1 MLISNIVIITSLFPG
16 TLGMTSF
23 LTATN
28 YQFTKSLETLFKAQ
42 MEVTDD
48 RSMWRYL
55 ENEFLDGIYNEIWYN
70 DGDTQ

>member
-1 MLISNIVIITSLFPG
+1 
-16 TLGMTSF
+16 MTSF